1 MSNNSNT
8 NIINFPG
15 GVNPSELISTNG
27 NTLTT
32 TSLQVAEVFGR
43 QHKNV
48 LAKVE
53 TLECS
58 SEFTELNF
66 KLCSKNNELQNG
78 KPQKYYEITKDG
90 FMFLVMGY
98 TGKKAAQIKEAYIN
112 AFNFM
117 AEKLF
122 GSADKITV
130 EQQREI
136 QEAVAARLENVP
148 AKEKRKKYGMIYGRL
163 KNKFRVPRYQELRQV
178 DFEEALDYIDSLPIV
193 KGSTIIEGEV
203 VGPESNNATVIHAV
217 LSAAMKCVND
227 DSVVVVNR
235 DDAMDLLEQWDS
247 MSKIIKGLEQTL
259 SVSLLCTE
267 KDVRNRF
274 FQSVSAGVGYSTPK
288 ISI

>member
-15 GVNPSELISTNG
+15 GVKPTELISVNG

-53 TLECS
+53 SLECS
-58 SEFTELNF
+58 KEFNELNF
-66 KLCSKNNELQNG
+66 KPVEYLDG
-78 KPQKYYEITKDG
+78 KGEKRPSYEMTKDG
-90 FMFLVMGY
+90 FMFLVMGF

-122 GSADKITV
+122 GSADKITD

-136 QEAVAARLENVP
+136 QEAVAARLENIP
-148 AKEKRKKYGMIYGRL
+148 SEEKRKKYGMIYGRL
-163 KNKFRVPRYQELRQV
+163 KNKFRVPRYQELRQE
-178 DFEEALDYIDSLPIV
+178 DFEEALDYIDSLPIA

-203 VGPESNNATVIHAV
+203 IGPELNNVTAIHAV

-227 DSVVVVNR
+227 ESVVAVNR

-259 SVSLLCTE
+259 SVSLLDTE

-274 FQSVSAGVGYSTPK
+274 FQSVSAGVGHSTPK

>member
-1 MSNNSNT
+1 MSNDDKT
-8 NIINFPG
+8 NIVDFP
-15 GVNPSELISTNG
+15 VQLDPAEIIMADG
-27 NTLTT
+27 NTLKTT
-32 TSLQVAEVFGR
+32 TLNIAESFGKR
-43 QHKNV
+43 HDNV
-48 LAKVE
+48 VTKVDN
-53 TLECS
+53 LECS
-58 SEFTELNF
+58 PEFNALNF
-66 KLCSKNNELQNG
+66 KEVEYLDKKGEKRRS
-78 KPQKYYEITKDG
+78 YEMTKDG
-90 FMFLVMGY
+90 FMFVVMGF

-122 GSADKITV
+122 GSADKITD

-267 KDVRNRF
+267 KDARNRF
-274 FQSVSAGVGYSTPK
+274 FQSVSAGVGYSAPK